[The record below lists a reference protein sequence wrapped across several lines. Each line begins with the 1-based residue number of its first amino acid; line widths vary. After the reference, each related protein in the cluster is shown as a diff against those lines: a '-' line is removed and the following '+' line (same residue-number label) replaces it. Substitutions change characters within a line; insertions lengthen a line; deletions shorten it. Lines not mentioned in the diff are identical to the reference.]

1 MSIKTILP
9 LVVGLLMAAPLAAQD
24 AKSECPKRP
33 AKAGRAKNM
42 ARKWFDKGG
51 KLSKEARLE
60 DSLDAFLCSQKMRGH
75 ENTVFNIAQI
85 SKLIDDKRSTLK
97 RLRQFREQNPNVD
110 SAAEIDKLISELE
123 DELGEGPPEPVVDE
137 ESLFGEDEPEPEPEE
152 PARSKLDRRTIS
164 YILLGSAGATLV
176 ISTALQAAAGVNKN
190 KAADATEWNTF
201 TDKRDKM
208 KGYQVGA
215 LIGFITTGALA
226 GVGLYLL
233 LTDDR
238 EAESDDED
246 EVTLSLVPTPA
257 GLVLKGSF

>member
-1 MSIKTILP
+1 M
-9 LVVGLLMAAPLAAQD
+9 M
-24 AKSECPKRP
+24 
-33 AKAGRAKNM
+33 
-42 ARKWFDKGG
+42 
-51 KLSKEARLE
+51 
-60 DSLDAFLCSQKMRGH
+60 
-75 ENTVFNIAQI
+75 IAQI

-137 ESLFGEDEPEPEPEE
+137 ESLFGEDEPEPEPDE

-176 ISTALQAAAGVNKN
+176 ISTALQGAAGVNKN

-201 TDKRDKM
+201 SDKRDKM

-238 EAESDDED
+238 ETESDGES

-257 GLVLKGSF
+257 GVVLEGSF

>member
-9 LVVGLLMAAPLAAQD
+9 LILGLLLAAPLAAQD
-24 AKSECPKRP
+24 TKSECPNRP
-33 AKAGRAKNM
+33 AKPGRAKKM
-42 ARKWFDKGG
+42 ARKWFDKAA

-60 DSLDAFLCSQKMRGH
+60 DSLDAFLCSQKMKGH

-85 SKLIDDKRSTLK
+85 SKLIENKRSTLK
-97 RLRQFREQNPNVD
+97 RLRQFREENPNVD

-123 DELGEGPPEPVVDE
+123 EELGEGRPEPVVD

-152 PARSKLDRRTIS
+152 PERSKIDRRTIS
-164 YILLGSAGATLV
+164 YTLLGSAGATLV
-176 ISTALQAAAGVNKN
+176 ISTALQGAAGVNKN

-201 TDKRDKM
+201 GDKRDKM
-208 KGYQVGA
+208 KGYQTGA
-215 LIGFITTGALA
+215 LIGFIVTGALA
-226 GVGLYLL
+226 GAGLYLL

-246 EVTLSLVPTPA
+246 DVTLSLVPTPA
-257 GLVLKGSF
+257 GLVLEGRF